1 MPENTIIDGT
11 ALSIQN
17 VLTLERLNEAC
28 SLARRIVPHDEKF
41 RQTELASR
49 DYKPTG
55 PGKF

>member
-28 SLARRIVPHDEKF
+28 SLARRIVPRDDNF
-41 RQTELASR
+41 RQTWLAIR
-49 DYKPTG
+49 DFQETETRI
-55 PGKF
+55 F